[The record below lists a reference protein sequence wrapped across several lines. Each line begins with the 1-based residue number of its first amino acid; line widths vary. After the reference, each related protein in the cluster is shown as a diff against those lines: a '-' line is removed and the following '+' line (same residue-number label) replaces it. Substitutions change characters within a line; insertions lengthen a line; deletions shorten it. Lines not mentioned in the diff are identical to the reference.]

1 MKKIISLLAACTFI
15 LCPLVSCDREDDIIS
30 ESEYK
35 EGYTYNQ
42 EEFTPDKGQ
51 LNNDKQAIE
60 ELTDV
65 FNVYFRGTNNDN
77 AKVELTAYTP
87 SAYVKK
93 LKDENKYQNYLLSVD
108 TLLTQEKAQ
117 WSEYG
122 DGAMLRLNEV
132 TKIFT
137 LNDAFLPK
145 AENYFRTNFSEFDF
159 DFEIEQVCEVYFRY
173 TLAGS
178 KGSDTSDS
186 TVCAAKIKDD
196 GWKLIFASSSELA
209 NS

>member
-1 MKKIISLLAACTFI
+1 MKKIISFLAACTFI
-15 LCPLVSCDREDDIIS
+15 LCPLTSCEKKNESSDS
-30 ESEYK
+30 SEYI

-42 EEFTPDKGQ
+42 EEFNPEKGSQ
-51 LNNDKQAIE
+51 NNDQQTIE

-65 FNVYFRGTNNDN
+65 FNTYFRGTNNKN

-87 SAYVKK
+87 KAYVQK
-93 LKDENKYQNYLLSVD
+93 LKDENKYQNFLLSID
-108 TLLTQEKAQ
+108 ATINQEHNQ

-132 TKIFT
+132 SKVFT

-145 AENYFRTNFSEFDF
+145 AEKYFKENFGEFEYDVQV
-159 DFEIEQVCEVYFRY
+159 EEVCEVYFRY
-173 TLAGS
+173 TLEGT

-209 NS
+209 NN